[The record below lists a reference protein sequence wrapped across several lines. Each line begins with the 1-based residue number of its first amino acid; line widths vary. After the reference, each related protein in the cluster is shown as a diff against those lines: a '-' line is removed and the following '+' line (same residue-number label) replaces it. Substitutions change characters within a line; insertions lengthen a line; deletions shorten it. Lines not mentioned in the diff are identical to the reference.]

1 MVCYLA
7 GIQTESHL
15 LNGPMAGPLFENFV
29 IQEVLKFNYNN
40 GKRANIYYLRTH
52 NQLEIDLIIEKNY
65 EIYPIEI
72 KLAKTL
78 NVGMAKS
85 IERFIKLFPG
95 IKIHPGI
102 LVSIADES
110 IHHTKNVNCLPMSL
124 LLEKLRLIL

>member
-1 MVCYLA
+1 MSITKSPKLYFPDVGKVCYLA
-7 GIQTESHL
+7 GIQTESFL

-29 IQEVLKFNYNN
+29 IQEVVKFHYTN
-40 GKRANIYYLRTH
+40 GKRTNIYYLRTH

-95 IKIHPGI
+95 IKIHPGF
-102 LVSIADES
+102 LVSIADE
-110 IHHTKNVNCLPMSL
+110 
-124 LLEKLRLIL
+124 